1 MSGVSIV
8 IAARNEKY
16 LPKTVN
22 DILAKAHGDIELIV
36 VLDGYWPTE
45 YSKDPRVNYIHFTN
59 PRGMRQALNSA
70 VALARK
76 EYLMKSDAHCMF
88 ADGFDEV
95 LKKDCKDNWVVVPRR
110 YPLEPEKWVIE
121 ERTDDKYPCDYEY
134 LDPIDLHGVNWL
146 QKRDERK
153 DVLIDEIISAQ
164 GSCWFTKREHF
175 ANIGGLD
182 VKKYGSFFLEF
193 QELSFK
199 TWTSGGKVMVNKNTW
214 YSHLHK
220 TNGRGYSLGRD
231 ERELAVNFIKNW
243 MDDKA
248 WESQKIPFKD
258 ILKQFMPMPEW
269 KL

>member
-121 ERTDDKYPCDYEY
+121 ERTDDKYPIDYMILSDTLQGIPHKKEN
-134 LDPIDLHGVNWL
+134 DKKIDDLMT
-146 QKRDERK
+146 
-153 DVLIDEIISAQ
+153 SQ
-164 GSCWFTKREHF
+164 GSCWFMKRAYFKELEL
-175 ANIGGLD
+175 LD
-182 VKKYGSFFLEF
+182 VKTYGSFF
-193 QELSFK
+193 QEMQEIGLK
-199 TWTSGGKVMVNKNTW
+199 CWLSGGEMKVNKNTW
-214 YSHLHK
+214 YAHWHK
-220 TNGRGYSLGRD
+220 TDGRGYSLPRGEQEETRKMVNRWKTEKMFSKQIHNLEWLF
-231 ERELAVNFIKNW
+231 ER
-243 MDDKA
+243 
-248 WESQKIPFKD
+248 FK
-258 ILKQFMPMPEW
+258 
-269 KL
+269 